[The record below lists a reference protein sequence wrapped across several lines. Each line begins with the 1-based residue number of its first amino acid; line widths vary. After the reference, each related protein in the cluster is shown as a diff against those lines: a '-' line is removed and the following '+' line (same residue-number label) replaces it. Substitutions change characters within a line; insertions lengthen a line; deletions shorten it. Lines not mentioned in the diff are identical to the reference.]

1 MRYLLNSHFLR
12 ELHKL
17 KQLLLSMGALVEDR
31 LKLVLQALKTL
42 NGDSAADIAQSD
54 DYVDEMEVA
63 VEEECLKILALY
75 QPVAADLR
83 FLVTATRINND
94 MERIGDEVS
103 NIGHRIIHM
112 ATHERPS
119 FNFDYGEMGAKT
131 LKMLNFAMEAL
142 INMDVKL
149 ASKVL
154 KLDDE
159 VDALQKQAYDA
170 IKMGLAQN
178 PQHTGYLLN
187 MFLVSRH
194 LERIGDL
201 ATNICE
207 DVIYMGRGE
216 IVRHKKDF
224 ELEV

>member
-1 MRYLLNSHFLR
+1 
-12 ELHKL
+12 
-17 KQLLLSMGALVEDR
+17 MGALVEDR

-42 NGDSAADIAQSD
+42 DGISAADIAQSD
-54 DYVDEMEVA
+54 DRVDEMEVA

-83 FLVTATRINND
+83 FLVTASRINND
-94 MERIGDEVS
+94 LERIGDEVS

-112 ATHERPS
+112 ATHEQPP
-119 FNFDYGEMGAKT
+119 FNFDYGEMGAKA
-131 LKMLNFAMEAL
+131 LKMLHFAMEAL

-149 ASKVL
+149 ACKVL

-159 VDALQKQAYDA
+159 VDTLQKQAYDA
-170 IKMGLAQN
+170 IKIGLAQN
-178 PQHTGYLLN
+178 PRHTGYLLN

>member
-1 MRYLLNSHFLR
+1 MNNHFLR

-17 KQLLLSMGALVEDR
+17 KQQLLAMGTLVEDR
-31 LKLVLQALKTL
+31 LKLVLLALKTL
-42 NGDSAADIAQSD
+42 DGISAADIAQSD
-54 DYVDEMEVA
+54 DRVDEMELA

-94 MERIGDEVS
+94 LERIGDEVG
-103 NIGHRIIHM
+103 NIGNRIIHM
-112 ATHERPS
+112 ATHEKPA
-119 FNFDYGEMGAKT
+119 FNYDYSDMGAKA
-131 LKMLNFAMEAL
+131 LKMLSCAIEAL

-149 ASKVL
+149 AAKVL

-170 IKMGLAQN
+170 IKVALAQN
-178 PQHTGYLLN
+178 SGHAGYLMN

-201 ATNICE
+201 STNICE

-216 IVRHKKDF
+216 IIRHKKDF

>member
-1 MRYLLNSHFLR
+1 MTNHFVR

-42 NGDSAADIAQSD
+42 DGAGAADIAQSD
-54 DYVDEMEVA
+54 DRVDEMEVA

-83 FLVTATRINND
+83 FLVTASRINND
-94 MERIGDEVS
+94 LERIGDEVS
-103 NIGHRIIHM
+103 NVGQRIIHM
-112 ATHERPS
+112 ATHEKPS
-119 FNFDYGEMGAKT
+119 FNFDYGEMGVKT
-131 LKMLNFAMEAL
+131 LKMLNYAMEAL

-149 ASKVL
+149 AVKVL

-170 IKMGLAQN
+170 IKIALAQN
-178 PQHTGYLLN
+178 PRYTGYLLN

-201 ATNICE
+201 STNICE

>member
-1 MRYLLNSHFLR
+1 MNSHFLR

-17 KQLLLSMGALVEDR
+17 NQQLLVMGTLVEDR
-31 LKLVLQALKTL
+31 LKLVLQALKNL
-42 NGDSAADIAQSD
+42 DGISAADIAQSD
-54 DYVDEMEVA
+54 GRVDEMEVA
-63 VEEECLKILALY
+63 VEEECLKIMALY

-83 FLVTATRINND
+83 FLVTTTRINND
-94 MERIGDEVS
+94 LERIGDEVT
-103 NIGHRIIHM
+103 NIGNRIIHM
-112 ATHERPS
+112 ATHERS
-119 FNFDYGEMGAKT
+119 IFYFDYTEMGGKAM
-131 LKMLNFAMEAL
+131 KMLNLSMEAL
-142 INMDVKL
+142 INMNAKL
-149 ASKVL
+149 AAKVL

-170 IKMGLAQN
+170 IKIALMQDGKHA
-178 PQHTGYLLN
+178 GYLLN

-201 ATNICE
+201 STNICE
-207 DVIYMGRGE
+207 DVIYMQTGE

>member
-1 MRYLLNSHFLR
+1 MNNHFLR

-17 KQLLLSMGALVEDR
+17 KQLLLSMGTLVEDR

-42 NGDSAADIAQSD
+42 DGAKALDIAKSD
-54 DYVDEMEVA
+54 DRVDQMEVA
-63 VEEECLKILALY
+63 VEEECLKLMALY

-94 MERIGDEVS
+94 LERIGDEAV
-103 NIGHRIIHM
+103 NIGNRINHM
-112 ATHERPS
+112 ATHERPA
-119 FNFDYGEMGAKT
+119 FNFDYTEMGVKA
-131 LKMLNFAMEAL
+131 LQMLNLSMEAL

-149 ASKVL
+149 AAKVL

-159 VDALQKQAYDA
+159 VDAWQKQAYDA
-170 IKMGLAQN
+170 IKDALKTNAK
-178 PQHTGYLLN
+178 HSGYLLN

-201 ATNICE
+201 STNICE

-216 IVRHKKDF
+216 IVRHKKLSD
-224 ELEV
+224 LEV

>member
-1 MRYLLNSHFLR
+1 MNNHFLR

-17 KQLLLSMGALVEDR
+17 KQLLLTMGTLVEDR

-42 NGDSAADIAQSD
+42 DGISAADIAQSD
-54 DYVDEMEVA
+54 DRVDEMEVA

-94 MERIGDEVS
+94 LERIGDEVG
-103 NIGHRIIHM
+103 NIGNRIIHM
-112 ATHERPS
+112 ATHERPV
-119 FNFDYGEMGAKT
+119 FDYDYSNMGAKT
-131 LKMLNFAMEAL
+131 LKMLNYSMEAL

-149 ASKVL
+149 AAQVL

-159 VDALQKQAYDA
+159 VDALQKKAYDD
-170 IKMGLAQN
+170 IKAALPQN
-178 PQHTGYLLN
+178 PRHAGYLLN

-201 ATNICE
+201 STNICE

-216 IVRHKKDF
+216 IIRHKKDF

>member
-1 MRYLLNSHFLR
+1 MNSHFLR
-12 ELHKL
+12 ELRKL

-31 LKLVLQALKTL
+31 LKLVLQALKTHD
-42 NGDSAADIAQSD
+42 GASAADIAQSD
-54 DYVDEMEVA
+54 DCVDEMEVA

-83 FLVTATRINND
+83 FLVTASRINND
-94 MERIGDEVS
+94 LERIGDEVG

-112 ATHERPS
+112 AAHEQPP
-119 FNFDYGEMGAKT
+119 FNFDYGEMGAKS

-149 ASKVL
+149 ANKVL

-170 IKMGLAQN
+170 IKMALAQN
-178 PQHTGYLLN
+178 PRHTGYLLN

-201 ATNICE
+201 STNICE

-224 ELEV
+224 DLEV

>member
-1 MRYLLNSHFLR
+1 MNNHFLR
-12 ELHKL
+12 ELRKL
-17 KQLLLSMGALVEDR
+17 NQRLLCMGALVEDR

-42 NGDSAADIAQSD
+42 DGAAAADIAQSD
-54 DYVDEMEVA
+54 DKVDAMEVS
-63 VEEECLKILALY
+63 VEEECLKIMALY

-94 MERIGDEVS
+94 LERIGDEVC
-103 NIGHRIIHM
+103 NIGNRIIHM
-112 ATHERPS
+112 STHARPV
-119 FNFDYGEMGAKT
+119 FHFDYGDMGNKA
-131 LKMLNFAMEAL
+131 LKMLNLSIESL

-149 ASKVL
+149 AARVL

-170 IKMGLAQN
+170 IKAALKQN
-178 PQHTGYLLN
+178 ADYAGYLLN

-201 ATNICE
+201 STNICE
-207 DVIYMGRGE
+207 DVIYMQRGE
-216 IVRHKKDF
+216 IVRHKKNF
-224 ELEV
+224 ELEL